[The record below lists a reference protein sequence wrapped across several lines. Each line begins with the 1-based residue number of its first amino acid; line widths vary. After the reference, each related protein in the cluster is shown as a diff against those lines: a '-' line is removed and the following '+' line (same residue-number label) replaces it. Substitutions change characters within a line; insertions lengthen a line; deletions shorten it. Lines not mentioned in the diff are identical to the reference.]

1 MGKILVVSIDKDD
14 DIGKKIGVKGPII
27 GEKQNIE
34 IAKELLLADP
44 GESDGNTIFEAVK
57 IFRENKEVTDV
68 VTLTGH
74 KTRGPKADKAVR
86 KQFEA
91 VLQKYPD
98 VEGIYLVTDGADDDD
113 LIPVIQSHV
122 KILSKKTC
130 IVKQARQLEKDYY
143 VLKEVLRDPH
153 FARIIFGL
161 PGIILLT
168 WALFQ
173 DLGIKIVV
181 MLIGFYLVL
190 KGFNVE
196 ESIINWFKDFKNTT
210 STERASFPLYLG
222 SILTFIL
229 SIVSGYETIMLSPQN
244 WIMQI
249 SYFVEGFITL
259 FLVSIILFMLGRMGD
274 FYYRKEVLKI
284 KKYALSFIALFSF
297 WLVISKAVALIIGK
311 ILLDEF
317 IAFVLIAFFGTI
329 VGLAAVKIIY
339 TSVYITKKLNKG
351 MDVYDRYGLKIGKIE
366 SVNTK
371 KNFIQVSGREKLA
384 YRFSKILIAKP
395 NENFIVVWT

>member
-1 MGKILVVSIDKDD
+1 MPEVLVVSIDKDD
-14 DIGKKIGVKGPII
+14 DVGKKTKRKGPII
-27 GEKQNIE
+27 GEKENIRT
-34 IAKELLLADP
+34 AKELLLADP

-57 IFRENKEVTDV
+57 LFKDNKEAIDV
-68 VTLTGH
+68 VTITGDRS
-74 KTRGPKADKAVR
+74 RGPKADKAVR
-86 KQFEA
+86 KQMEA
-91 VLQKYPD
+91 LLKKYPN

-113 LIPVIQSHV
+113 LIPVIQSMV
-122 KILSKKTC
+122 PILSKKTC

-161 PGIILLT
+161 PGIILLA

-181 MLIGFYLVL
+181 LLIGIYLVL

-196 ESIINWFKDFKNTT
+196 ESIITWFKDLKKTT

-222 SILTFIL
+222 SILTFVL
-229 SIVSGYETIMLSPQN
+229 SVISGYEHVSLAPQN
-244 WIMQI
+244 WLLQGA
-249 SYFVEGFITL
+249 YFVEGFITL
-259 FLVSIILFMLGRMGD
+259 FMVSLILFMLGRLGD
-274 FYYRKEVLKI
+274 FYYRREVLKI
-284 KKYALSFIALFSF
+284 KKYALSFVALFSF
-297 WLVISKAVALIIGK
+297 WVVISKAIALIIGK

-339 TSVYITKKLNKG
+339 TNLYIARRVRKN
-351 MDVYDRYGLKIGKIE
+351 MDVYDRYGIKIGEIE
-366 SVNTK
+366 NVNK
-371 KNFIQVSGREKLA
+371 KKGMLSISGREKLSCKL
-384 YRFSKILIAKP
+384 SKILIAKP